1 MGRNGDQGALFV
13 AYSCYC
19 NHNAKIPHH
28 CGFPVMTVVRGHGNA
43 ARRDLL
49 LHSVHANLGP
59 RTVNN
64 NTTGIHKHVH
74 RDNHTQA
81 QIDMNR
87 NVNRHRHRKG
97 S

>member
-1 MGRNGDQGALFV
+1 MERNGDRGALFV
-13 AYSCYC
+13 ACSCYC

-28 CGFPVMTVVRGHGNA
+28 CGFPVMAVVKGHGND

-49 LHSVHANLGP
+49 LHGVHANCGP

-64 NTTGIHKHVH
+64 NTTL
-74 RDNHTQA
+74 R
-81 QIDMNR
+81 R
-87 NVNRHRHRKG
+87 